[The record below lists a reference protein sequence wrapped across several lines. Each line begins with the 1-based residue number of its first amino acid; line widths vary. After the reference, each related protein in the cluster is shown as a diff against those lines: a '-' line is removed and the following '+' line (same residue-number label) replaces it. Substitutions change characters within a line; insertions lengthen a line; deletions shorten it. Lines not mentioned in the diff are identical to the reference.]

1 MNFSDLIPFKKQR
14 LNNRLNRQLFRYQ
27 SGMPI
32 SFEDTQGGYVEDAY
46 ETNPDVYSVV
56 NGITRSASAVPPIVH
71 EVKDVK
77 KAQQYRRLKHSM
89 RNGATQKSID
99 YALELKEQAFEDV
112 VDDRDP
118 LYKLINQPNPLQ
130 GYPEWYENMK
140 GFQLITGN
148 GYTHFVELGDGS
160 IGEMWVMPSQFT
172 KIIANA
178 SYETLVQAYILDVYG
193 FSGERLEAESVM
205 HWKYWNPDYDGV
217 GSHLYGM
224 SPLKAVRNSI
234 RLGNDGDLA
243 LSKAFRNGGASGV
256 VFPDDPD
263 IDRLTEEQRSQL
275 EYYLRSMSGPDN
287 YKSWL
292 VSSAKLGFQAFG
304 IPPVDLEILESGKHS
319 QRDICNAFNY
329 PSELLNDPDNKTNAN
344 KEQSRKQLYL
354 DNVIPAL
361 VRDFA
366 EMNRSI
372 VPRFKNKQY
381 HLDFDVQS
389 IDAIGQETSEK
400 VDWLEKAW
408 WLTLDEK
415 RMEMGY
421 EPIGDDARYIPAN
434 LIPDTSFE
442 ITEEEIKRLK
452 ADYANTNSKA

>member
-1 MNFSDLIPFKKQR
+1 
-14 LNNRLNRQLFRYQ
+14 
-27 SGMPI
+27 
-32 SFEDTQGGYVEDAY
+32 
-46 ETNPDVYSVV
+46 
-56 NGITRSASAVPPIVH
+56 
-71 EVKDVK
+71 
-77 KAQQYRRLKHSM
+77 
-89 RNGATQKSID
+89 
-99 YALELKEQAFEDV
+99 
-112 VDDRDP
+112 
-118 LYKLINQPNPLQ
+118 
-130 GYPEWYENMK
+130 
-140 GFQLITGN
+140 
-148 GYTHFVELGDGS
+148 
-160 IGEMWVMPSQFT
+160 MPSQFT

-275 EYYLRSMSGPDN
+275 EHYLRSMQGPDN

-354 DNVIPAL
+354 DNVIPSL

-372 VPRFKNKQY
+372 VPRFKNKRY
-381 HLDFDVQS
+381 HLDFDIQS

-400 VDWLEKAW
+400 VSWLEKAW

-434 LIPDTSFE
+434 LIPDTTFE
-442 ITEEEIKRLK
+442 MTEEEIKRLK

>member
-112 VDDRDP
+112 VDERDP

-372 VPRFKNKQY
+372 VPRFKNKRY

-442 ITEEEIKRLK
+442 MTEEEIKRLK

>member
-32 SFEDTQGGYVEDAY
+32 SFADTQEGYVEDAY
-46 ETNPDVYSVV
+46 SNNPDVYAVV
-56 NGITRSASAVPPIVH
+56 NGITRSASAVPPVVH

-77 KAQQYRRLKHSM
+77 KAHQYRSMKYAM
-89 RNGATQKSID
+89 RNGATQKNID

-112 VDDRDP
+112 LDDRDP
-118 LYKLINQPNPLQ
+118 LYKLIHQPNPLQ

-172 KIIANA
+172 KLIADA
-178 SYETLVQAYILDVYG
+178 SYESLVKAYILDVYG
-193 FSGERLEAESVM
+193 YSGERLEADSVM

-224 SPLKAVRNSI
+224 SPLKSARNSI
-234 RLGNDGDLA
+234 RLGNDGDNA

-275 EYYLRSMSGPDN
+275 EHYLR
-287 YKSWL
+287 
-292 VSSAKLGFQAFG
+292 
-304 IPPVDLEILESGKHS
+304 
-319 QRDICNAFNY
+319 
-329 PSELLNDPDNKTNAN
+329 
-344 KEQSRKQLYL
+344 
-354 DNVIPAL
+354 
-361 VRDFA
+361 
-366 EMNRSI
+366 
-372 VPRFKNKQY
+372 
-381 HLDFDVQS
+381 
-389 IDAIGQETSEK
+389 
-400 VDWLEKAW
+400 
-408 WLTLDEK
+408 
-415 RMEMGY
+415 
-421 EPIGDDARYIPAN
+421 
-434 LIPDTSFE
+434 
-442 ITEEEIKRLK
+442 
-452 ADYANTNSKA
+452 

>member
-46 ETNPDVYSVV
+46 ESNPDVYSVV

-71 EVKDVK
+71 EIKDVK

-89 RNGATQKSID
+89 RNGANQKSID

-112 VDDRDP
+112 VDERDP

-319 QRDICNAFNY
+319 QRDICNAYNY

-354 DNVIPAL
+354 DNVIPSL

-372 VPRFKNKQY
+372 VPRFKNKRY